1 LADYVGQY
9 IAGCTAARTRTGI
22 TGWATKQRI
31 FQNMTSPV
39 PAHPTSSPDL
49 HAAPEAFKP
58 GLVARLS
65 AEAFGTLFLVI
76 AGLGV
81 PLFTIPQSN
90 PLSASLAAG
99 LAVTAAMLAFGYI
112 SGGHFNPAVTLGNA
126 IAGRIRLPEA
136 AAYLGAQLVGALA
149 GTLAL
154 FGVLR
159 TVPKIEDTR
168 AAFDTVTAGFGEH
181 SIIQAPMAGVLLVE
195 VLGAALLVAVFLGTT
210 AARNANKAAAPFAVG
225 LTLAV
230 LLQLG
235 QAVGN
240 TPFNPARAT
249 ASAIFSNSWS
259 LQQLWLFWVA
269 PLVGAAIAGLVF
281 RGFAETPAVPART
294 QSDDSALDSDD
305 DDLDDDADG
314 PDDDLDSGEVD
325 AAQQPSTRAAG
336 GPTPADQPKS
346 DGGHAVNDD
355 ARDFFDGKR
364 GQ

>member
-1 LADYVGQY
+1 
-9 IAGCTAARTRTGI
+9 
-22 TGWATKQRI
+22 
-31 FQNMTSPV
+31 MTTTVS
-39 PAHPTSSPDL
+39 AHPTESSKSPPTL
-49 HAAPEAFKP
+49 GAAFQP
-58 GLVARLS
+58 GLVARLA

-99 LAVTAAMLAFGYI
+99 LAVTSAMLAFAYI

-136 AAYLGAQLVGALA
+136 AAYVGAQLVGATA

-159 TVPKIEDTR
+159 TVPKVEDTR

-210 AARNANKAAAPFAVG
+210 SPRNTNKAAAPFAVG

-249 ASAIFSNSWS
+249 ASAIFSNTWS
-259 LQQLWLFWVA
+259 LEQLWLFWVA

-281 RGFAETPAVPART
+281 RGFAEITVAAPERRVAA
-294 QSDDSALDSDD
+294 A
-305 DDLDDDADG
+305 DDDAELDAELDA
-314 PDDDLDSGEVD
+314 DDDEDDDKADSATANDASADDASADDASDAARDSGKD
-325 AAQQPSTRAAG
+325 A
-336 GPTPADQPKS
+336 
-346 DGGHAVNDD
+346 

>member
-1 LADYVGQY
+1 
-9 IAGCTAARTRTGI
+9 
-22 TGWATKQRI
+22 
-31 FQNMTSPV
+31 MTSPV
-39 PAHPTSSPDL
+39 PARQTTSPVLRSAPD
-49 HAAPEAFKP
+49 AFTP
-58 GLVARLS
+58 GLAARLS

-99 LAVTAAMLAFGYI
+99 LAVTAAMLAFAYV

-136 AAYLGAQLVGALA
+136 AAYLGAQLVGAVA
-149 GTLAL
+149 GALAL
-154 FGVLR
+154 FGILR

-195 VLGAALLVAVFLGTT
+195 VLGAAILVAVYLGTT
-210 AARNANKAAAPFAVG
+210 AARNTNKAAAPFAVG

-259 LQQLWLFWVA
+259 LGQLWLFWVA

-281 RGFAETPAVPART
+281 RGFAETPAAVPARARA
-294 QSDDSALDSDD
+294 DAAADGSDD
-305 DDLDDDADG
+305 DLHDDVDDDTTDFEG
-314 PDDDLDSGEVD
+314 D
-325 AAQQPSTRAAG
+325 AAGRSDARPAG
-336 GPTPADQPKS
+336 TSAD
-346 DGGHAVNDD
+346 DD